1 MSFQFAKLSAF
12 SRFEPKMK
20 STRTMR
26 LFYRQKV
33 LLGIL
38 QAFGGSLTSLNLQKY
53 LFLFSALCQKE
64 KSYEFVPYKYGCFSF
79 QSYADRK
86 KLVQQGILCSAD
98 DWTITCEY
106 DFLGMLEPGDRQK
119 IELFADK
126 FRNTK
131 GNALV
136 REVYRKYPYFA
147 IKSEIAGKLMTDDEQ
162 KEISAHKPSVEGKAL
177 YTIGYEG
184 NSFEHYLNRLIKN
197 DIRVLVDVR
206 KNPLSR
212 KYGFSKRT
220 LAETLDK
227 LCIGY
232 LHMPELGI
240 VSEKRR
246 ELKTQRDYDALFNEY
261 EDAVLSKN
269 DEAIAALINLVE
281 RNQRIAITCF
291 EADVC
296 MCHRGR
302 VARAVEQHPDWK
314 RKVVHI

>member
-1 MSFQFAKLSAF
+1 MSVQVAYVSAF
-12 SRFEPKMK
+12 SRLEPKMK
-20 STRTMR
+20 STRNMR

-86 KLVQQGILCSAD
+86 KLAEQGVLCSAE
-98 DWTITCEY
+98 DWTITCED
-106 DFLGMLEPGDRQK
+106 DFLGMLEPGDRRK
-119 IELFADK
+119 IELFADRY
-126 FRNTK
+126 RNLK

-147 IKSEIAGKLMTDDEQ
+147 IKSKIAGKLMTDDEQ
-162 KEISAHKPSVEGKAL
+162 KEIEAHQPSVEGKAL

-184 NSFEHYLNRLIKN
+184 NSFENYLNRLIKN
-197 DIRVLVDVR
+197 DIRLLADVR

-220 LAETLDK
+220 LAEILEK
-227 LCIGY
+227 LGIGY
-232 LHMPELGI
+232 LHMPDLGI

-246 ELKTQRDYDALFNEY
+246 ELKSQRDYDALFDEY
-261 EDAVLSKN
+261 EDTVLSEN
-269 DEAIAALINLVE
+269 DEAIAALIDLVE
-281 RNQRIAITCF
+281 KKERIAITCF
-291 EADVC
+291 EAEVC

-302 VARAVEQHPDWK
+302 VAKAVEQHLDWQH
-314 RKVVHI
+314 KVVHI